1 VPRASDTRPSRRPA
15 NPGIRCQLI
24 LQARRRLTDV
34 VGEVLTIMPDATPD
48 SNSSP
53 KPADAAQ
60 TPAPRGPDRR
70 QSVVDRRMGTDRRQQ
85 SREES
90 GYTGPERR
98 VATADRRSST
108 GLERRRGPGRRRSD
122 DRKAAEE
129 GEMTAEQFEFCMAIQ
144 TYKKVNK
151 KMYPTW
157 TEVLEVVRQLGYRK
171 VMPRDIKLENVPEPK
186 LYGNPAAEGE
196 AA

>member
-1 VPRASDTRPSRRPA
+1 
-15 NPGIRCQLI
+15 
-24 LQARRRLTDV
+24 
-34 VGEVLTIMPDATPD
+34 MPDVTNNSNPSSTPTPQPNANGSD
-48 SNSSP
+48 P
-53 KPADAAQ
+53 VKPG
-60 TPAPRGPDRR
+60 RGPDRR
-70 QSVVDRRMGTDRRQQ
+70 ETVVDRRVGGGERRQQ
-85 SREES
+85 TQAES
-90 GYTGPERR
+90 GYTGEERR
-98 VATADRRSST
+98 TAGTERRTVT

-171 VMPRDIKLENVPEPK
+171 VMPREIKLENVPEPK
-186 LYGNPAAEGE
+186 ICTATE
-196 AA
+196 AAA